1 MSIEKIEPT
10 WNKWL
15 VNNTFNANNTIISLL
30 TTLFF
35 VTALVLFFW
44 YVISD
49 QLKIIVLDKVEIIK
63 LYSKHNPEFK
73 KVLQTKLNDKKLD
86 EDKFKAVEKE
96 RNNKNIKT
104 FSEMLLWWFIVL
116 IAFVILNIAFLA
128 YKKEF
133 SKADIILVFFV
144 LTAFVAEIIFYLV
157 IIREWKIIGD
167 NEIIRELIK
176 NKGDEMTH

>member
-10 WNKWL
+10 WRKWL
-15 VNNTFNANNTIISLL
+15 INNTFNANNTIISLL

-35 VTALVLFFW
+35 ITALVLFFW
-44 YVISD
+44 YVIAD

-73 KVLQTKLNDKKLD
+73 KVLQAKINSKKPD
-86 EDKFKAVEKE
+86 EDKFKAAEKE
-96 RNNKNIKT
+96 RNDKNIKT
-104 FSEMLLWWFIVL
+104 FSEMMLWWFIV
-116 IAFVILNIAFLA
+116 IIVFVILNIAYLK

-133 SKADIILVFFV
+133 TKADMVLVFFV
-144 LTAFVAEIIFYLV
+144 LTAFVAEVIFYLV

-167 NEIIRELIK
+167 NEIIKELIK
-176 NKGDEMTH
+176 K